1 MACLN
6 KTTMPILLAGA
17 LLAMTQGARADDDLI
32 TSTRTVVVDA
42 RSADGAATRA
52 WIQRHSPGFPPRL
65 QAEQLAISRPVVFGP
80 DRIQRAPGENPPIP
94 LPASGKP
101 GEVISV
107 SSQRTGGLESWT
119 YKWRAGS
126 KGGGSWSLIGYTFK
140 YFDEQE
146 R

>member
-1 MACLN
+1 MTCFN
-6 KTTMPILLAGA
+6 KTMMPILLAVA
-17 LLAMTQGARADDDLI
+17 LLAVTHNVRAGNESI
-32 TSTRTVVVDA
+32 TSTRTIVVDA
-42 RSADGAATRA
+42 RSADGAAARA
-52 WIQRHSPGFPPRL
+52 WIERNSPDFRPRL
-65 QAEQLAISRPVVFGP
+65 DAEQMEISRTVVVSS
-80 DRIQRAPGENPPIP
+80 DNVQRTPGDNPPIP

-101 GEVISV
+101 GEVISF
-107 SSQRTGGLESWT
+107 SSQRNGGLESWT

>member
-6 KTTMPILLAGA
+6 KTMMPILLAGA
-17 LLAMTQGARADDDLI
+17 LLAMTQGARADDELI
-32 TSTRTVVVDA
+32 TSTRTVVVDT
-42 RSADGAATRA
+42 RSADGTAARA
-52 WIQRHSPGFPPRL
+52 WIQRHSPGFPPRVP
-65 QAEQLAISRPVVFGP
+65 AEQLEISRTVVFGP
-80 DRIQRAPGENPPIP
+80 DSMQRAPGDSLPIP

-107 SSQRTGGLESWT
+107 SSQRTSGLESWT
-119 YKWRAGS
+119 YKWRADS
-126 KGGGSWSLIGYTFK
+126 KGGGRWSLIGYTFK

>member
-1 MACLN
+1 MAWLN
-6 KTTMPILLAGA
+6 KTTMTILLAGA
-17 LLAMTQGARADDDLI
+17 MLAMTQGARADDELI
-32 TSTRTVVVDA
+32 TSTRTVVVDT
-42 RSADGAATRA
+42 RSADGTAARA

-65 QAEQLAISRPVVFGP
+65 QAEQLEISRTVVFGP
-80 DRIQRAPGENPPIP
+80 DSMQRAPGDSPPVP

-101 GEVISV
+101 GDVISV
-107 SSQRTGGLESWT
+107 SSQRNGGLETWT